1 MKRRIIAI
9 FMATAMIGSM
19 AACGSNSDQES
30 KGSEDGSVKLTFAWW
45 GNQVRNES
53 TSKVLDMY
61 SEENPGVTFDGQ
73 FSEWNDYWNKL
84 ATASAGHNLPD
95 IVQMDWMY
103 YDQYVEN
110 GLLLDL
116 TPYIEDGTLNLDD
129 ADDSILEAAMVD
141 GKTYAVCNGVNAPAL
156 LYNKTA
162 LDEAGITVKD
172 GMTIDEFIELSK
184 EVEEKTGYKTNVAY
198 CAETVPEYLLRAKDQ
213 ILFEDGKLGA
223 NSPEDIQTLFDL
235 QEQAIEEGWHVDPSV
250 FTEITIGS
258 AEQDPLVYG
267 SSPENMSWC
276 MWAYSNQLNAVQA
289 AAPEGVE
296 IGITTWPTDS
306 LEKSN
311 YLKPSQFFAVTTDC
325 ENPEE
330 AVKVLD
336 YLTNSVDA
344 NEVLLAER
352 GVPISKTVS
361 EAIMPSLDEP
371 NQKAVEY
378 INNVVTPTCS
388 TINPPA
394 PNGANEVYDLMKN
407 LEEQVLYG
415 QISATDAAQQLF
427 DDGNEYMAEGQE

>member
-1 MKRRIIAI
+1 MV
-9 FMATAMIGSM
+9 TAMIGSM

-30 KGSEDGSVKLTFAWW
+30 KGSKDGSVKLTFAWW

-110 GLLLDL
+110 GLLL
-116 TPYIEDGTLNLDD
+116 
-129 ADDSILEAAMVD
+129 D

-235 QEQAIEEGWHVDPSV
+235 QEQAIEEGCLW
-250 FTEITIGS
+250 
-258 AEQDPLVYG
+258 
-267 SSPENMSWC
+267 
-276 MWAYSNQLNAVQA
+276 
-289 AAPEGVE
+289 
-296 IGITTWPTDS
+296 
-306 LEKSN
+306 
-311 YLKPSQFFAVTTDC
+311 
-325 ENPEE
+325 
-330 AVKVLD
+330 
-336 YLTNSVDA
+336 
-344 NEVLLAER
+344 
-352 GVPISKTVS
+352 
-361 EAIMPSLDEP
+361 
-371 NQKAVEY
+371 
-378 INNVVTPTCS
+378 
-388 TINPPA
+388 
-394 PNGANEVYDLMKN
+394 
-407 LEEQVLYG
+407 
-415 QISATDAAQQLF
+415 QQS
-427 DDGNEYMAEGQE
+427 

>member
-9 FMATAMIGSM
+9 LMVTAMIGSM

-30 KGSEDGSVKLTFAWW
+30 KGSKDGSVKLTFAWW

-223 NSPEDIQTLFDL
+223 NSSEDIQTLFDL

-336 YLTNSVDA
+336 YLTNSVEA

-415 QISATDAAQQLF
+415 QISAADAAQQLF

>member
-1 MKRRIIAI
+1 
-9 FMATAMIGSM
+9 
-19 AACGSNSDQES
+19 
-30 KGSEDGSVKLTFAWW
+30 
-45 GNQVRNES
+45 
-53 TSKVLDMY
+53 
-61 SEENPGVTFDGQ
+61 
-73 FSEWNDYWNKL
+73 
-84 ATASAGHNLPD
+84 
-95 IVQMDWMY
+95 
-103 YDQYVEN
+103 
-110 GLLLDL
+110 
-116 TPYIEDGTLNLDD
+116 
-129 ADDSILEAAMVD
+129 
-141 GKTYAVCNGVNAPAL
+141 
-156 LYNKTA
+156 
-162 LDEAGITVKD
+162 
-172 GMTIDEFIELSK
+172 
-184 EVEEKTGYKTNVAY
+184 
-198 CAETVPEYLLRAKDQ
+198 
-213 ILFEDGKLGA
+213 
-223 NSPEDIQTLFDL
+223 
-235 QEQAIEEGWHVDPSV
+235 
-250 FTEITIGS
+250 
-258 AEQDPLVYG
+258 
-267 SSPENMSWC
+267 

-336 YLTNSVDA
+336 YLTNSVEA

-415 QISATDAAQQLF
+415 QISAADAAQQLF